1 MKACNHLFH
10 PSHRQARIGRA
21 VSLFQ
26 RALELA
32 KIVQTS
38 QRAWT
43 NTYLNLGTAYRK
55 LASELADQDSS
66 PKHLQAAKAAYSE
79 VVKMDPR
86 NQTALAFLGVTY
98 HLLGDV
104 DGAIV
109 KYHEVCVRSAHFS
122 DSILTVD

>member
-1 MKACNHLFH
+1 MFH

-122 DSILTVD
+122 DSILTID

>member
-1 MKACNHLFH
+1 MCASVGL
-10 PSHRQARIGRA
+10 AA
-21 VSLFQ
+21 SLFE
-26 RALELA
+26 RALQLA

-38 QRAWT
+38 KRAWA

-55 LASELADQDSS
+55 LASETAEPDRAQNY
-66 PKHLQAAKAAYSE
+66 LQEARKAYDE

-98 HLLGDV
+98 HLLGDI

-109 KYHEVCVRSAHFS
+109 KYHEVCAEVTSFFPTMRTHDQF
-122 DSILTVD
+122 